1 MPNELSQIKTNLGK
15 LRKLAASMKD
25 KPDDTPLSFEFIL
38 LAFFPTVWSN
48 IQSAFQNYYTQG
60 YIAGLKENEDKISE

>member
-1 MPNELSQIKTNLGK
+1 MPNELSQITTSLGK
-15 LRKLAASMKD
+15 LRKLAATMKD

-48 IQSAFQNYYTQG
+48 IQSAFSDYYTKG
-60 YIAGLKENEDKISE
+60 YIEGLKENENKVSE